1 MDETGQPGGA
11 PPGVNGRGDH
21 ATSRLGPWA
30 SAVPGHRTDDPEP
43 APAHGAD
50 PSPWSANG
58 AALDPPTDPVARTWR
73 ETGYRAAA
81 NRHPYADLLSPVA
94 PAPAGSRPSSSE
106 HRYDPDPDQSQYAS
120 PADRVVG
127 PSLMPVEPPPLP
139 PEFDPWSHTHPLPHS
154 QEHPEEATAY
164 LSSGA
169 PPAGAPSSSL
179 ASAPT
184 QAPGGGATPRYPV
197 PPLPPQHVPPP
208 GREQEYDS
216 RPTPAHGVP
225 MPSRPINGSS
235 HYADRWRPAEGRYGE
250 PYPAETYA
258 DPDPVETYADP
269 DPAAPEDSEPDES
282 MVDEAVEDDSLPQ
295 RVPGEPDVPTV
306 PGPDAEETDE
316 SAQVR
321 DIARISDHLRHDE
334 PTGRPLLRESID
346 TEAVLAAVRGVPGV
360 RDAQLRPNPGG
371 VHSLRLD
378 LVEGADAGQIS
389 REVARL
395 LKERLGLAAAVG
407 APGAAGAPGGVG
419 APSAPEAPGV
429 SGASGVSGAPGAPGV
444 AGAAAGARP
453 TSGGPAAFG
462 GTALGGTALGG
473 TGHGGA
479 AGSGAAGV
487 GGAGTL
493 AGQAPPLSG
502 LESSGSGADWAGR
515 RAGDGGRR
523 IEPDAAYAGRR
534 RVHSATVQGRASV
547 EPRAAELPGLTVLDR
562 ASRPL
567 PRPEEAV
574 RVVLDQVL
582 VSTFGMDAKVE
593 VRIGAGGRR
602 AVGEA
607 EGPAVDQYVLRLAA
621 AAAAAAMDRLL
632 VEEGT
637 GVNRGRCFVEHVA
650 VVPFGNCEVA
660 VVVLLLVCPGWVDQL
675 SGSAVV
681 AGDPRQAVVRATL
694 AAVNRRVEALLP

>member
-1 MDETGQPGGA
+1 MPGQ
-11 PPGVNGRGDH
+11 
-21 ATSRLGPWA
+21 
-30 SAVPGHRTDDPEP
+30 SADDPEP
-43 APAHGAD
+43 APARGAD
-50 PSPWSANG
+50 PSSWSATG
-58 AALDPPTDPVARTWR
+58 AALDPPTDPVAHTWR
-73 ETGYRAAA
+73 ETAYRGAA

-94 PAPAGSRPSSSE
+94 PAPAGPRPSSSE
-106 HRYDPDPDQSQYAS
+106 RRYERDVDELHHVA
-120 PADRVVG
+120 PADRAAVG
-127 PSLMPVEPPPLP
+127 VPVDRPVQPSVMPVEPPPLP
-139 PEFDPWSHTHPLPHS
+139 PDFDPWSHTRPLTHP
-154 QEHPEEATAY
+154 QECPEEATAR
-164 LSSGA
+164 LSGGA
-169 PPAGAPSSSL
+169 LSDSL
-179 ASAPT
+179 APAPT
-184 QAPGGGATPRYPV
+184 QAPGGGGSPPRYPV

-216 RPTPAHGVP
+216 RLTPPYGVP

-235 HYADRWRPAEGRYGE
+235 HYADRWRPAEGRHGE
-250 PYPAETYA
+250 VYPEVYPAEAYA
-258 DPDPVETYADP
+258 EPDPV
-269 DPAAPEDSEPDES
+269 AAEDGELDES
-282 MVDEAVEDDSLPQ
+282 LVDDEPVEDDSLPQ

-306 PGPDAEETDE
+306 PGPVAEEADE

-321 DIARISDHLRHDE
+321 DIARIADHLRHNE
-334 PTGRPLLRESID
+334 AAGRPLLRESMD

-378 LVEGADAGQIS
+378 LVEGADAAQIS

-407 APGAAGAPGGVG
+407 APGTATAPG
-419 APSAPEAPGV
+419 AA
-429 SGASGVSGAPGAPGV
+429 GAPGAPGV
-444 AGAAAGARP
+444 AGAAAGAHP
-453 TSGGPAAFG
+453 TSGAPAAFG
-462 GTALGGTALGG
+462 GTGFSGAGAGGVGAFAGPAAPLGG
-473 TGHGGA
+473 
-479 AGSGAAGV
+479 
-487 GGAGTL
+487 
-493 AGQAPPLSG
+493 PEG
-502 LESSGSGADWAGR
+502 LVPGPDRGGR

-523 IEPDAAYAGRR
+523 TEPDPAYAGRR
-534 RVHSATVQGRASV
+534 RVHPGAVRGRASV

-562 ASRPL
+562 VSRPL

-593 VRIGAGGRR
+593 VRIGAGERR

-621 AAAAAAMDRLL
+621 VAAAAAMDRLL